1 MVPNLVGKTLTDI
14 YEDMN
19 MNFQLAKSGT
29 GNTVIHQAPAGNPC
43 GAGSDHPHLHGY
55 RDGGITMQEM
65 RLSEACKRMLNVK
78 YTGDEATAVT
88 GLAVDSRH
96 VRPGDLFFCIS
107 GTADDGHRY
116 AEQAVE
122 KGRPRLS

>member
-1 MVPNLVGKTLTDI
+1 
-14 YEDMN
+14 
-19 MNFQLAKSGT
+19 
-29 GNTVIHQAPAGNPC
+29 
-43 GAGSDHPHLHGY
+43 
-55 RDGGITMQEM
+55 MQEM